1 MFADREDWLKTL
13 KQYLA
18 PFLLS
23 SVESTEPTAAHL
35 INTANVEYCK
45 SCLCLQNIML
55 HSYFKI
61 AGQRRAGTETSSVTV
76 SCMRP
81 DLL

>member
-23 SVESTEPTAAHL
+23 SVESTEPNAAQL
-35 INTANVEYCK
+35 INTANV
-45 SCLCLQNIML
+45 
-55 HSYFKI
+55 
-61 AGQRRAGTETSSVTV
+61 
-76 SCMRP
+76 
-81 DLL
+81 